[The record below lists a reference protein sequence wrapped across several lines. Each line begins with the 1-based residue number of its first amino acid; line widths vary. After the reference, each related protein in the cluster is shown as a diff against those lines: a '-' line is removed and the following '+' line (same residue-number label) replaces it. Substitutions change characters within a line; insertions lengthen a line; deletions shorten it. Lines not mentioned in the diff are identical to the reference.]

1 MAEYKL
7 GEIETIFADIIWDN
21 EPVTSRRLTEL
32 AEERLNWKRTT
43 TYTILK
49 RLCDRELFR
58 NKDGKVTSLVS
69 REEFYARQSE
79 IFVDETFHG
88 SLPAFLAAF
97 GSRKSCLTAK
107 STNCKRS
114 LIPCG
119 RIPMRNLFSQVLN
132 MSMTGSIVIL
142 LVMLARLMLK
152 RSPKI
157 FFLCTLVGGFV
168 PASVPGGIYSTR
180 FRSECV
186 GTGNSGDIRRS
197 QRGLFSSCR
206 SQSESRFHFRSG

>member
-7 GEIETIFADIIWDN
+7 GEIETIFADINWDN

-97 GSRKSCLTAK
+97 GSRKKLSDGEIDELQK
-107 STNCKRS
+107 VNDS
-114 LIPCG
+114 
-119 RIPMRNLFSQVLN
+119 MREDSH
-132 MSMTGSIVIL
+132 
-142 LVMLARLMLK
+142 A
-152 RSPKI
+152 
-157 FFLCTLVGGFV
+157 
-168 PASVPGGIYSTR
+168 
-180 FRSECV
+180 
-186 GTGNSGDIRRS
+186 
-197 QRGLFSSCR
+197 
-206 SQSESRFHFRSG
+206 

>member
-58 NKDGKVTSLVS
+58 N
-69 REEFYARQSE
+69 SE

-97 GSRKSCLTAK
+97 GSRKKLSDGEIDELQK
-107 STNCKRS
+107 VIDS
-114 LIPCG
+114 
-119 RIPMRNLFSQVLN
+119 MREDSH
-132 MSMTGSIVIL
+132 
-142 LVMLARLMLK
+142 A
-152 RSPKI
+152 
-157 FFLCTLVGGFV
+157 
-168 PASVPGGIYSTR
+168 
-180 FRSECV
+180 
-186 GTGNSGDIRRS
+186 
-197 QRGLFSSCR
+197 
-206 SQSESRFHFRSG
+206 